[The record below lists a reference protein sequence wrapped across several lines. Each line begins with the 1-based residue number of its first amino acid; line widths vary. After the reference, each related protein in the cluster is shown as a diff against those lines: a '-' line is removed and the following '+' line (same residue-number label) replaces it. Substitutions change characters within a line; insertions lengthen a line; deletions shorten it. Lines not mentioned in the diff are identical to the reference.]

1 MTRSFSSGTK
11 VLFTYD
17 KEDGQ
22 VSMGRRSSRISFGFP
37 FAFVRA
43 CALFRE
49 GFDRSR
55 DSEKNVVVLAKAS
68 IPCCPHNH

>member
-22 VSMGRRSSRISFGFP
+22 VSMGRRSSRIDGFP
-37 FAFVRA
+37 FVFVRV
-43 CALFRE
+43 CVLFRE
-49 GFDRSR
+49 GGGLRVEER
-55 DSEKNVVVLAKAS
+55 
-68 IPCCPHNH
+68 CCC